1 MAINLKNP
9 EAERLVRE
17 LVAVTGESLTD
28 AITESVRER
37 LQRERKRRG
46 VDCSRSWERVRAI
59 QQRVR
64 ERPLLD
70 PRSADD
76 IVGYDEHG
84 VPS

>member
-17 LVAVTGESLTD
+17 LVQVTGESLTE

-37 LQRERKRRG
+37 LERERKRRG
-46 VDCSRSWERVRAI
+46 ADRGRSWERVRAI